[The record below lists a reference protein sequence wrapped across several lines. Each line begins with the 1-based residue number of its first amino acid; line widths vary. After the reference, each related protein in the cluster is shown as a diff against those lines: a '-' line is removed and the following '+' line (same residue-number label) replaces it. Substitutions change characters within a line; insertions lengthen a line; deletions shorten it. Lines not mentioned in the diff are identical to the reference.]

1 MKRLQLVVLA
11 AGMGSRYGGLK
22 QMEGIGPCG
31 EPLLKYS
38 VYDALQRGF
47 TDVVFVIRES
57 MRDDFQKIVLD
68 GFNDQGFFQL
78 SFQEIDRVPSGFSVP
93 AGRTKPWGTAH
104 ALWCAKEQ
112 IHAPFAVI
120 NADDFYSYAAFEA
133 LNDALPRLDALTP
146 MCMVGYQLGQTLS
159 KSGSVSRGVC
169 TVEDG
174 YLVSIEEHTDIERR
188 KDVIVGKNAKGEE
201 KILSEET
208 IVSMNCWGFAP
219 SFMSFID
226 AEIAHFFAQQSAGS
240 TSPSEAYLPSA
251 VQRAL
256 AQGARCRVLTTQALW
271 CVVTYP
277 EDKKAVEELVQELV
291 ERGIYPVPIR

>member
-1 MKRLQLVVLA
+1 
-11 AGMGSRYGGLK
+11 
-22 QMEGIGPCG
+22 MEGIGPCG

-38 VYDALQRGF
+38 VYDALRRGF

-68 GFNDQGFFQL
+68 GFENQSLFKL

-104 ALWCAKEQ
+104 ALWCAKEE
-112 IHAPFAVI
+112 IDAPFAVI
-120 NADDFYSYAAFEA
+120 NADDFYSCAAFEA
-133 LNDALPRLDALTP
+133 LSDALPRLDALTP
-146 MCMVGYQLGQTLS
+146 MCMVGYRLRETLS
-159 KSGSVSRGVC
+159 MSGSVSRGVC

-188 KDVIVGKNAKGEE
+188 EGVIVGKNAKGEE
-201 KILSEET
+201 RILSEKT

-226 AEIAHFFAQQSAGS
+226 EEIAHFFAQQGVGS

-256 AQGARCRVLTTQALW
+256 AQGARCRVLETQALW
-271 CVVTYP
+271 CGVTYP
-277 EDKKAVEELVQELV
+277 EDKQLLQALMRDLV
-291 ERGIYPVPIR
+291 EWGIYPVDIR

>member
-1 MKRLQLVVLA
+1 MEKFQLVVLA

-38 VYDALQRGF
+38 VYDALRRGF
-47 TDVVFVIRES
+47 TDVIFVIRES
-57 MRDDFQKIVLD
+57 MRADFQKIVLD
-68 GFNDQGFFQL
+68 SFNYQGFFEL

-120 NADDFYSYAAFEA
+120 NADDFYSYPAFEA
-133 LNDALPRLDALTP
+133 LSGALPHLDALTP
-146 MCMVGYQLGQTLS
+146 MCMVGYRLRQTLS

-188 KDVIVGKNAKGEE
+188 GDVIVGKDAKGEE

-219 SFMSFID
+219 AFMEVID
-226 AEIAHFFAQQSAGS
+226 AEIAHFFAQQGAGA

-271 CVVTYP
+271 CGVTYP
-277 EDKKAVEELVQELV
+277 EDRQAVQDLLQQLV
-291 ERGIYPVPIR
+291 EWGIYPVPIQ

>member
-1 MKRLQLVVLA
+1 M
-11 AGMGSRYGGLK
+11 S
-22 QMEGIGPCG
+22 
-31 EPLLKYS
+31 
-38 VYDALQRGF
+38 
-47 TDVVFVIRES
+47 
-57 MRDDFQKIVLD
+57 FQK
-68 GFNDQGFFQL
+68 
-78 SFQEIDRVPSGFSVP
+78 IDRVPSGFSVP

-146 MCMVGYQLGQTLS
+146 MCMVGYLLGQTLS

-188 KDVIVGKNAKGEE
+188 EGVIVGKDAKGEE

-226 AEIAHFFAQQSAGS
+226 AEIAHFFAHHGEQDAR
-240 TSPSEAYLPSA
+240 SECYLPSA

-256 AQGARCRVLTTQALW
+256 EEGARCRVLTTDAQW
-271 CVVTYP
+271 CGVTYP
-277 EDKKAVEELVQELV
+277 ADKAAVEELVQELV